1 MTTLSEMAGKY
12 ALVTGGS
19 SGIGVAIA
27 NELAAAGA
35 NIILVARASDRLEQ
49 TAAGLS
55 QNHGV
60 TGENI
65 ASNLHSPGAAS
76 ELIAKVAEVGID
88 IEMLVNSAGTSSKD
102 LVAEYEPA
110 ILRQLV
116 DLNVGALTELT
127 TMVVADMVRRGHGA
141 IINVASTG
149 AYSPAPL
156 LAVYAA
162 SKAYVLSFTQA
173 LWAETRDSGV
183 RVVAVSPGPTL
194 TPMNS
199 APARGKR
206 QPEQV
211 AWTALS
217 ALEANGPAVIDGGMN
232 KASALL
238 ARLLPPRFMAPLAK
252 RMLQPK

>member
-19 SGIGVAIA
+19 SGIGAAIA

-60 TGENI
+60 TVETI

-76 ELIAKVAEVGID
+76 ELIAKVAEAGID
-88 IEMLVNSAGTSSKD
+88 IEMLVNSAGMSSKD
-102 LVAEYEPA
+102 LFAESEPA
-110 ILRQLV
+110 ILRQFV

-149 AYSPAPL
+149 TYSPAPL
-156 LAVYAA
+156 LAAYAA

-173 LWAETRDSGV
+173 LWEETRDSGG
-183 RVVAVSPGPTL
+183 AGSGC
-194 TPMNS
+194 
-199 APARGKR
+199 
-206 QPEQV
+206 QP
-211 AWTALS
+211 WTDLDSHELCTCTRKTA
-217 ALEANGPAVIDGGMN
+217 AG
-232 KASALL
+232 AS
-238 ARLLPPRFMAPLAK
+238 RLDCLVGAGSQRTC
-252 RMLQPK
+252 RH